1 MISEINELPSSN
13 KGRIAKVLIFPG
25 AKVDDMKDLIKP
37 LLKKA
42 PDVILHIGTNNTTWS
57 PLRIVSDKL
66 LLLKYFIEKDSS
78 SEKSLS
84 NLIQRIDNEKAT
96 LVITIIGI
104 TTTHR
109 EHWL

>member
-42 PDVILHIGTNNTTWS
+42 PDVILHIGTNNTT
-57 PLRIVSDKL
+57 
-66 LLLKYFIEKDSS
+66 
-78 SEKSLS
+78 
-84 NLIQRIDNEKAT
+84 
-96 LVITIIGI
+96 
-104 TTTHR
+104 
-109 EHWL
+109 